1 MVQQP
6 TTQQPNNVRAT
17 SSVAYPRARMATP
30 MQVVQNIKFF
40 CLSCDMPL
48 SIEFLCTH
56 KDGSELHAVDDE
68 LCGCD
73 QVDIG
78 MRVKEVFA

>member
-1 MVQQP
+1 
-6 TTQQPNNVRAT
+6 
-17 SSVAYPRARMATP
+17 MATP
-30 MQVVQNIKFF
+30 KQVTENIKFF

-73 QVDIG
+73 RVDIG

>member
-1 MVQQP
+1 
-6 TTQQPNNVRAT
+6 
-17 SSVAYPRARMATP
+17 

-56 KDGSELHAVDDE
+56 KDGSELHTVDDE